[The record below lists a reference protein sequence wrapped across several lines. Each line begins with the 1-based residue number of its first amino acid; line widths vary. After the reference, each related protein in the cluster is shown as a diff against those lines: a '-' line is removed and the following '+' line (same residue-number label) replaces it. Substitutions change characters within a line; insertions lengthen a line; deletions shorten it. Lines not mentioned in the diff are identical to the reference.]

1 VSNVP
6 LIDNSNVADARNSV
20 LEVILKVTA
29 DMSILATLKKQNVV
43 PALILATKS
52 MNIAMVA
59 IHWAL

>member
-1 VSNVP
+1 
-6 LIDNSNVADARNSV
+6 VADARNSV